1 MGEDTWILRM
11 VRPWAGTAG
20 RVGLPGSLATWL
32 HMTRRLLIGPKK
44 VSNRI
49 GTRPLNGFL
58 VFQVPYYCCSG
69 MCVCLALP
77 LDTQTSSPR
86 RGKSRMLVQDLPAL
100 GSKPSLSALCDYPLS
115 TQEVVVSQ
123 SQRCIILFHARPC
136 LDQQDPVSPRLQQ
149 VRYFADSWS
158 VHSLY
163 LVNYNSQVSVGCPLV
178 RYLHVR

>member
-1 MGEDTWILRM
+1 MAADTLDTKD
-11 VRPWAGTAG
+11 GSSLG
-20 RVGLPGSLATWL
+20 RDGRTGRATWQPGDLATYDSQASD
-32 HMTRRLLIGPKK
+32 RSKE

-58 VFQVPYYCCSG
+58 GFQVPYYCCSG

-100 GSKPSLSALCDYPLS
+100 GSKPSLSALCNYPLS

-149 VRYFADSWS
+149 VRCA
-158 VHSLY
+158 
-163 LVNYNSQVSVGCPLV
+163 LVAC
-178 RYLHVR
+178 LHTCQLS